1 MCLAMP
7 AQITKLL
14 ESQRALVNLG
24 GIEKEISTA
33 LIENVTEGDY
43 VILHV
48 GYALTR
54 LDEHEAQKTLAL
66 FAEMLQGTSKL

>member
-7 AQITKLL
+7 VQIITVLLL
-14 ESQRALVNLG
+14 EAV
-24 GIEKEISTA
+24 A
-33 LIENVTEGDY
+33 EGDY

-54 LDEHEAQKTLAL
+54 LDEHEAQKTLLL
-66 FAEMLQGTSKL
+66 FAEMMQGAR